1 MQCAATVLRILQW
14 EMVTG
19 EPSARKPACWV
30 RRGADG
36 KGPQGVPRQRP
47 TRQIERQLDALE
59 VPVPISRLIRN
70 CLASPG
76 DGKRSAMKDGRQR
89 LQQVAVLPAHR
100 AQVAVCSAQCARS
113 AGNPFGTSV
122 KHFARH
128 MATIG
133 SETSGSVTM
142 ACPGARAVSAGQG
155 DAASPVMTTRKRGW
169 EQEGRGVV

>member
-1 MQCAATVLRILQW
+1 
-14 EMVTG
+14 
-19 EPSARKPACWV
+19 
-30 RRGADG
+30 
-36 KGPQGVPRQRP
+36 
-47 TRQIERQLDALE
+47 
-59 VPVPISRLIRN
+59 
-70 CLASPG
+70 
-76 DGKRSAMKDGRQR
+76 MKDGRQR

-133 SETSGSVTM
+133 SETIGSETIGSETL

-169 EQEGRGVV
+169 EQGGQGGV